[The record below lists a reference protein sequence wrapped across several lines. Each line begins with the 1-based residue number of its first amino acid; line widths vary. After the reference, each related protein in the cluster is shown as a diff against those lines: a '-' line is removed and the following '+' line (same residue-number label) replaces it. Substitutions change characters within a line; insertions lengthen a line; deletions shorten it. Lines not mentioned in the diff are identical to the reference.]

1 MKAIS
6 VFDIGLPYANDVGL
20 CESAAAAAAAAAAA
34 ISHSRPCR
42 SVVQRECNGALV
54 FFGSAVS
61 LP

>member
-20 CESAAAAAAAAAAA
+20 CESAAAAAAAA

>member
-6 VFDIGLPYANDVGL
+6 VFDMGLPYANDVGL
-20 CESAAAAAAAAAAA
+20 CESAAAAAA

>member
-20 CESAAAAAAAAAAA
+20 CESAAAA